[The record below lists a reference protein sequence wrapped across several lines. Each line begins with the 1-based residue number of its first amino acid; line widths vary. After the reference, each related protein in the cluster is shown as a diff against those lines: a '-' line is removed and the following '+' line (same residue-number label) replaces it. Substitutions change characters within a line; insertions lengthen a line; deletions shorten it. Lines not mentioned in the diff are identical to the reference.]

1 MKTDNLNQQS
11 RDKSGNPTASRSS
24 DQDEKI
30 IRHETIPG
38 VKPQPGDDK
47 KKASTSTTDEDL
59 N

>member
-1 MKTDNLNQQS
+1 MKTDNTSQQN
-11 RDKSGNPTASRSS
+11 RDKSGNPTASRSGE
-24 DQDEKI
+24 QDEKT

-38 VKPQPGDDK
+38 VKSQPGDDK